1 MKNRNRNRERER
13 ERERLP
19 KSELIYG
26 RPTKVRPQ
34 PVRLRERLQ
43 AIIERER
50 ERDRVVLLE
59 RLDKEARSEK
69 APLHRLYTYI
79 ERERGQF

>member
-1 MKNRNRNRERER
+1 MN
-13 ERERLP
+13 P

-50 ERDRVVLLE
+50 KRKRPSGAAGE
-59 RLDKEARSEK
+59 
-69 APLHRLYTYI
+69 T
-79 ERERGQF
+79 